1 MFPSSDFQES
11 EMKAKF
17 KVGALMLAMVSPA
30 WGQLVSSHAPTAPA
44 PPSANAEAAQPAAK
58 PVVRVNGK
66 VLTDRDLVREEYT
79 IFPYARQHNGVPAG
93 LEADIRVGALKM
105 IEFEEL
111 VYQEAV
117 RRGLSI
123 APERLRK
130 AELEFRKQFTG
141 PQQYDEALKSEFKG
155 STAVLRSKIKRSLLI
170 EDLLKLEVD
179 DKSVVSIAQARGYYD
194 KNPQRFQYPEAFVF
208 QSISFL
214 PGANASPAQLK
225 EAHKRAEDALQQA
238 RATKSYEEF
247 GTLAEKVSEDDFRVM
262 MGDHHQADRSKLPPK
277 IGDLL
282 AAMQPGQVSDII
294 EFDTNQFTILRL
306 KEHINAGERTFE
318 QVKPSLRDWLKKQ
331 KSEQL
336 RKDLDA
342 KLRKSAKVEEL

>member
-1 MFPSSDFQES
+1 
-11 EMKAKF
+11 MKAKL

-30 WGQLVSSHAPTAPA
+30 WGQLVSSHESTAVA

-58 PVVRVNGK
+58 PVVRVNGT

-79 IFPYARQHNGVPAG
+79 IFPYASQHNGVPAG
-93 LEADIRVGALKM
+93 MEPNIRAGALKM

-111 VYQEAV
+111 VHQEAV
-117 RRGLSI
+117 RRGMTI
-123 APERLRK
+123 APERMHK
-130 AELEFRKQFTG
+130 AELEFRKQF
-141 PQQYDEALKSEFKG
+141 PSRQQYDEVLKSEFKG

-170 EDLLKLEVD
+170 EDLLKLDVE
-179 DKSVVSIAQARGYYD
+179 DKSAVSIAQARAYYD

-214 PGANASPAQLK
+214 PPASASPSQLK
-225 EAHKRAEDALQQA
+225 EAHKRADDALRQVK
-238 RATKSYEEF
+238 ATKSYDEF
-247 GTLAEKVSEDDFRVM
+247 GLLAEKISEDDFRVM

-277 IGDLL
+277 VADAL

-306 KEHINAGERTFE
+306 KEHVSAGERSFE

-342 KLRKSAKVEEL
+342 KLRKNAKVEEL